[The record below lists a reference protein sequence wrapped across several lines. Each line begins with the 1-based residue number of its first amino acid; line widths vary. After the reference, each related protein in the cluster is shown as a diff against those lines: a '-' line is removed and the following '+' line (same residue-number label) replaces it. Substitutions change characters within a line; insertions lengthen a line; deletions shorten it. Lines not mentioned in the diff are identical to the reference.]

1 MPRTECLSAED
12 TLIVAR
18 ALLAAASDTARAIH
32 ATDVVERE
40 MLQARAARRRDNARW
55 YAQYAGVA

>member
-1 MPRTECLSAED
+1 MCTGLSTED